1 MNTFCEHHKD
11 SIRFQYACFDRILLN
26 GVIQMLLP
34 PENAQGFFSH
44 HRNIYPVTR
53 KVLHNLSEQY
63 HSWVENQARHW
74 DAPILT
80 NPQGRREDLML
91 PYFKRARPDQIV
103 GIIKAREPA
112 GILISIG
119 SRESRGC
126 HLERKLRWVMQY
138 SFYLNDREFGPMFV
152 RVCPYFPFS
161 VRVCLNQHHWLARQL
176 RACGITFQQ
185 SDNSFSRCSNPAV
198 LQELADSLSPEQL
211 VARCRRWVSYLAP
224 FFTRQERE
232 HGCQHRFFMTQVEYC
247 HNLIFRRRAVLDTLH
262 QRLLDANR
270 SMGQPDKITLL
281 FGHKVTKSYRGRLQT
296 TLEDLNLGSPVI
308 RSYYKSSSAKQYVRD
323 HKTLRTEP
331 STNDVRDF
339 GVNKALEHLP
349 ELRQRLQ
356 HVAENYLNAQ
366 QDILETF
373 LDRGELE
380 RLSQATVL
388 ANGKRIPGL
397 KTTHPRQL
405 ALMHALVR
413 FSHLAAGGVFTTTEL
428 HPYVLQALGRS
439 IGQYKL
445 GSLRYDL
452 SKLRIKGLVE
462 KIPQSRR
469 YQLTAQGY
477 RLCVAYLK
485 LFEKFYS
492 PLTSAILK
500 PFSGDAQLPQQKLTA
515 LDQLYV
521 GIKTALDRL
530 ADHVGLQVAA

>member
-1 MNTFCEHHKD
+1 MNTFCEHHKN

-34 PENAQGFFSH
+34 PERALGFFSH

-53 KVLHNLSEQY
+53 KILHDLSEQY
-63 HSWVENQARHW
+63 HNWVENQARRW
-74 DAPILT
+74 DVPILT
-80 NPQGRREDLML
+80 NPEGRREDLMAS
-91 PYFKRARPDQIV
+91 YFRKARPDQIV
-103 GIIKAREPA
+103 GIIKAREPSS
-112 GILISIG
+112 ILISIG
-119 SRESRGC
+119 NRESRGC

-138 SFYLNDREFGPMFV
+138 NFYLNDREFGPMFV

-176 RACGITFQQ
+176 QARRIDFQK
-185 SDNSFSRCSNPAV
+185 SDNSFSRCADPAI
-198 LQELADSLSPEQL
+198 LQQVADSLSPEDL
-211 VARCRRWVSYLAP
+211 ITRCRKWVSYLAP
-224 FFTRQERE
+224 FFSRQERDS
-232 HGCQHRFFMTQVEYC
+232 GCQHRFFITQVEYC
-247 HNLIFRRRAVLDTLH
+247 HNLIFRRRAVLDALH

-270 SMGQPDKITLL
+270 EIGQPNKITML
-281 FGHKVTKSYRGRLQT
+281 FGRKVTKLYRGRLQT
-296 TLEDLNLGSPVI
+296 TIEDLYLGSPVI

-349 ELRQRLQ
+349 ELRERLQ
-356 HVAENYLNAQ
+356 QVVDNYLNAQ

-373 LDRGELE
+373 LNRGELE
-380 RLSQATVL
+380 RLSQPTAL

-413 FSHLAAGGVFTTTEL
+413 FSHLATGGIFTTTEL
-428 HPYVLQALGRS
+428 HPYVLQALGCS
-439 IGQYKL
+439 ANEYKM

-452 SKLRIKGLVE
+452 SKVRVKGLVE
-462 KIPQSRR
+462 KIPHSRR
-469 YQLTAQGY
+469 YQLTSQGY

-485 LFEKFYS
+485 LFEKFYT
-492 PLTSAILK
+492 PLTSAIIK
-500 PFSGDAQLPQQKLTA
+500 PFASDAQIPTQKLTTLDA
-515 LDQLYV
+515 LYLGV
-521 GIKTALDRL
+521 KTALDTL
-530 ADHVGLQVAA
+530 AEHVGLQVAA